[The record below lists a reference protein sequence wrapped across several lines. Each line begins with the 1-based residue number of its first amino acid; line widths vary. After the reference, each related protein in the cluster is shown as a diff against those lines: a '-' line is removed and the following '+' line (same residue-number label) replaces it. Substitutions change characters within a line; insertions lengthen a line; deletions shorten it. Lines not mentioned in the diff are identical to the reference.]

1 MKVSSTCFA
10 PKSWTRFLLTWPRR
24 SRGIKVPK
32 RVHVGFDPNGL
43 LIPTAQLLPSRQAK
57 TSLKASSKY
66 QSILASFRE
75 VGIIEPLVV
84 FSQGTKNPTYL
95 VLDGHLRLEALKELG
110 QSHARCL
117 LALDDEAYT
126 YNKRINRVQPIQ
138 EHRMI
143 ANAIRSGVSEERIG
157 KVLNLDVAAIRQ
169 KRDLLDGIC
178 KEAAEILKNQRVA
191 SGVFAVLKKAKSL
204 RQIEIAE
211 LLFAAS
217 NCSVP
222 YTKALLA
229 ATPPEM
235 LVDPDRHKVSEGL
248 TPEQMARMEKEMDI
262 VQRTIKQIEETH
274 GSSVLNLVL
283 ARGYLTKLFG
293 NARVTKYLT
302 QHYADIFREL
312 QTVVDG
318 ASLEH

>member
-1 MKVSSTCFA
+1 M
-10 PKSWTRFLLTWPRR
+10 
-24 SRGIKVPK
+24 PK